1 MFRYAISCMVMMFGG
16 TAWAAD
22 QASGNAPVQ
31 ESVATGSPS
40 NANATVSPTTV
51 AEAMAR
57 PDETGSTTGS
67 TSFGLSLGT
76 SIAGGNFGS
85 SQGSRLLSTALG
97 ARLAIGTLRLSASIP
112 YLNIRSRGLIYSGID
127 STPVIAAPGTPG
139 PKIKHDGIGDAT
151 LGAAYTLQGGGDA
164 PEIELSGRV
173 KLPTATKS
181 SQLSTGKTDYS
192 AGVQVTKLV
201 GRFAPFVSGTYRIFG
216 DPAAINLRDGFA
228 ASAGSA
234 VLIDQRSTALFSYH
248 YARAATRLV
257 KDSHE
262 LFAGISTKMPT
273 SSLRLTAFVTGGLS
287 KGAAATSGGLS
298 VSLDF

>member
-1 MFRYAISCMVMMFGG
+1 MMMVFAG

-22 QASGNAPVQ
+22 QAVTDAPAQ
-31 ESVATGSPS
+31 EAISTGSPS
-40 NANATVSPTTV
+40 NATATVSPTTV
-51 AEAMAR
+51 AQALAR
-57 PDETGSTTGS
+57 PDDAASSGQSS
-67 TSFGLSLGT
+67 SFGLSLGT

-97 ARLAIGTLRLSASIP
+97 ARLAVGTLRLSASIP
-112 YLNIRSRGLIYSGID
+112 YLDIRSRGLIYSGID

-139 PKIKHDGIGDAT
+139 PKLKNNGLGDIT
-151 LGAAYTLQGGGDA
+151 LGGAYTLPMSSDA

-173 KLPTATKS
+173 KLPTATRK

-192 AGVQVTKLV
+192 AGIQVTKLV

-216 DPAAINLRDGFA
+216 DPAAINLRNGFA

-234 VLIDQRSTALFSYH
+234 VLLSESSTGLFSYH
-248 YARAATRLV
+248 YAKAATRLV

-262 LFAGISTKMPT
+262 LFAGISTKMPM
-273 SSLRLTAFVTGGLS
+273 SGLRLTAFVTGGLS
-287 KGAAATSGGLS
+287 KGAASTSGGLS
-298 VSLDF
+298 LSLDF